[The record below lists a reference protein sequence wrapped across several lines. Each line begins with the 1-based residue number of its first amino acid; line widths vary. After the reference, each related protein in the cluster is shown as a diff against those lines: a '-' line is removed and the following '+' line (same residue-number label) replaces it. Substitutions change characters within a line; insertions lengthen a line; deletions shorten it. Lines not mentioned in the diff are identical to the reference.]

1 MSDKKE
7 ITVPVPGTVVNWGNG
22 TQTNPKT
29 KEVFDFDGKPIK
41 DKKAEDDKRDK

>member
-1 MSDKKE
+1 MADKKE
-7 ITVPVPGTVVNWGNG
+7 IAVPVPGTVVNWANN

-41 DKKAEDDKRDK
+41 DEKKEEKK